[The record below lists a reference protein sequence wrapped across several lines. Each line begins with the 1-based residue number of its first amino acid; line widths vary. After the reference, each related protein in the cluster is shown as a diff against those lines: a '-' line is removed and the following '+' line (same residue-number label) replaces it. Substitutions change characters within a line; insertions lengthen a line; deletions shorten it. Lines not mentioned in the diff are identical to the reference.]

1 MLSVRLLACWA
12 AECAAAAGDECA
24 ARGASGVSGWILEM
38 AADRERQFWITVRQA
53 LLLVVAAIE
62 SRYQLE
68 SAVITNAQRKLL
80 HQTQRASRRD
90 VDIEQQS

>member
-1 MLSVRLLACWA
+1 MS
-12 AECAAAAGDECA
+12 
-24 ARGASGVSGWILEM
+24 S
-38 AADRERQFWITVRQA
+38 DRERQFWITVRQA
-53 LLLVVAAIE
+53 LLLVVSAIE

-80 HQTQRASRRD
+80 HQMRREARRD

>member
-1 MLSVRLLACWA
+1 MN
-12 AECAAAAGDECA
+12 
-24 ARGASGVSGWILEM
+24 
-38 AADRERQFWITVRQA
+38 DRERQFWISVRQA

-62 SRYQLE
+62 ARYKLE

-80 HQTQRASRRD
+80 HRMQQDRHRG

>member
-1 MLSVRLLACWA
+1 MVSDDLTAW
-12 AECAAAAGDECA
+12 
-24 ARGASGVSGWILEM
+24 ASGVVGGVEM
-38 AADRERQFWITVRQA
+38 GDRERQFWITVRQA

-80 HQTQRASRRD
+80 QQRGVDVRRGREARG